1 MPSFRPVG
9 PGEEL
14 VPGNKK
20 RVIRGGHEMPTRLP
34 LYEASQTGLL
44 GTNHHRLFLISF
56 DHFCPEPFLQN
67 LVHVVTTLALNLFH
81 KLCLGSCFTLLDFSL
96 PKMFCSPVISVT
108 RASNSCNVA
117 LQKWATFGFV
127 FGASATCFFSSSAEI
142 MSSKNKQRVD

>member
-14 VPGNKK
+14 VPDNKK
-20 RVIRGGHEMPTRLP
+20 RIFHGGHEMPTRLP

-44 GTNHHRLFLISF
+44 GMNHHWLFLISF
-56 DHFCPEPFLQN
+56 YHLFPEPFLQN

-81 KLCLGSCFTLLDFSL
+81 KLCLGSCFRHLDFSL
-96 PKMFCSPVISVT
+96 ARRFCSPVISVT

-117 LQKWATFGFV
+117 LQKCDTFGFV
-127 FGASATCFFSSSAEI
+127 FGASTTRFFSSSPDI
-142 MSSKNKQRVD
+142 KSSETKQ